1 MLMHSLLNAGS
12 KIIQPLI
19 KEVTAPCATADVAYS
34 NKV

>member
-1 MLMHSLLNAGS
+1 MHSLLNAGS

-19 KEVTAPCATADVAYS
+19 KEVTAPCATADIAYS